1 MKVGLYTL
9 GCKVNTYES
18 EYVLNELKKN
28 GFTINKFDDIND
40 IYIINTCTVTN
51 TSDSKSKKMIRHARK
66 LNKDACIV
74 ALGCFIEYNKD
85 KIKDLM
91 PEIDIIIGNKDKK
104 NIVNIINDYLK
115 KKDRIIDLYDDF
127 DKEFEDMF
135 IDSFN
140 TRTRAFVKIQDGCEN
155 FCSYCVIPRVRGK
168 CRSKKKEEVLKE
180 INSLVK
186 NGYKEIIL
194 TGIHTG
200 NYGVD
205 LGTSFADLLKEIVK
219 IEGLERLRI
228 SSIEITEITNE
239 VLDIIKD
246 NKVIVNHFH
255 IPIQSGSD
263 KVLKLMNRKYDT
275 NKFIEIINK
284 IREVVPDVSIT
295 TDIITGHPGENDE
308 EFENTLKTIDKIQFS
323 KLHVFPYSPR
333 DNTPSSKLP
342 QIPDYVKKNQTDILL
357 ELSKKL
363 EIKYMKK
370 FISKDTDV
378 LIEVTK
384 DGYSYGHTTNYLAV
398 KVIGTFKSST
408 MLRVKLINVEYPY
421 IYGEIIKDDED
432 ENQDQFQM
440 E

>member
-28 GFTINKFDDIND
+28 GFTLNKFDDIND

-66 LNKDACIV
+66 LNPDACIV
-74 ALGCFIEYNKD
+74 AMGCFIEYNK
-85 KIKDLM
+85 KNIEELM
-91 PEIDIIIGNKDKK
+91 PDINIIIGNKDKK
-104 NIVNIINDYLK
+104 NVVSLINEYFEKKNKINDLS
-115 KKDRIIDLYDDF
+115 DNF
-127 DKEFEDMF
+127 DEYFEDMF

-155 FCSYCVIPRVRGK
+155 FCSYCVIPKVRGK
-168 CRSKKKEEVLKE
+168 CRSKKKETVLEE
-180 INSLVK
+180 INTLVK

-205 LGTSFADLLKEIVK
+205 LGITFADLLREIVK
-219 IEGLERLRI
+219 IKGLERLRI
-228 SSIEITEITNE
+228 SSIEITEINDDI
-239 VLDIIKD
+239 LDIIKN

-263 KVLKLMNRKYDT
+263 KVLKIMNRKYDT
-275 NKFIEIINK
+275 TKFKEIIKK
-284 IREVVPDVSIT
+284 IRDIVPDVSIT
-295 TDIITGHPGENDE
+295 TDIITGHPGENDD
-308 EFENTLKTIDKIQFS
+308 EFENTLKTLNEIEFS
-323 KLHVFPYSPR
+323 KLHVFPYSVR

-342 QIPDYVKKNQTDILL
+342 QIPEYVKKNQTDKLL
-357 ELSKKL
+357 ELSQKF
-363 EIKYMKK
+363 EYKYMKK
-370 FISKDTDV
+370 FINKELDV

-398 KVIGTFKSST
+398 KVIGTYKSST
-408 MLRVKLINVEYPY
+408 ILRVKLINVEYPY
-421 IYGEIIKDDED
+421 IYGEIITDDD
-432 ENQDQFQM
+432 D
-440 E
+440 

>member
-18 EYVLNELKKN
+18 EYILNELKKN

-51 TSDSKSKKMIRHARK
+51 TSDSKSKKMIRHARN
-66 LNKDACIV
+66 LNKDACVV

-85 KIKDLM
+85 KIEKLM
-91 PEIDIIIGNKDKK
+91 PEVDIIVGNKDKK
-104 NIVNIINDYLK
+104 EIVKLINDYFKDK
-115 KKDRIIDLYDDF
+115 KKINDLQDNFDDY
-127 DKEFEDMF
+127 FEDMF

-168 CRSKKKEEVLKE
+168 CRSKKKETVIEE
-180 INSLVK
+180 IKALVK

-205 LGTSFADLLKEIVK
+205 LGITFADLLKDIVK
-219 IEGLERLRI
+219 IEGLTRLRI
-228 SSIEITEITNE
+228 SSIEITEINDE
-239 VLDIIKD
+239 ILEIIKN

-275 NKFIEIINK
+275 AKFIEIIDK
-284 IREVVPDVSIT
+284 IRSIIPDVSIT
-295 TDIITGHPGENDE
+295 TDIITGHPGENDD
-308 EFENTLKTIDKIQFS
+308 EFENTIKTLNKIEFS

-342 QIPDYVKKNQTDILL
+342 QIPDYVKKNQTDKLL
-357 ELSKKL
+357 ELSKQF

-370 FISKDTDV
+370 FLSKKLDV

-398 KVIGTFKSST
+398 KVIGTYKSST
-408 MLRVKLINVEYPY
+408 IKNVKLINIEYPY
-421 IYGEIIKDDED
+421 IYGEIVDED
-432 ENQDQFQM
+432 
-440 E
+440 

>member
-1 MKVGLYTL
+1 MKVGIYTL

-28 GFTINKFDDIND
+28 KFTINKFDDVND

-66 LNKDACIV
+66 LNKDACII
-74 ALGCFIEYNKD
+74 AMGCFIEYNKD
-85 KIKDLM
+85 KIQELM

-104 NIVNIINDYLK
+104 NIVNIINDYFK
-115 KKDRIIDLYDDF
+115 EKEKIIDLYDDF
-127 DKEFEDMF
+127 DNEFEDMY

-140 TRTRAFVKIQDGCEN
+140 TRTRAFVKIQDGCQN

-168 CRSKKKEEVLKE
+168 CRSKKKEVVLKE
-180 INSLVK
+180 IEELVK

-205 LGTSFADLLKEIVK
+205 LGTTFADLLKDIVK
-219 IEGLERLRI
+219 IEGLLRLRI
-228 SSIEITEITNE
+228 SSIEITELTDE
-239 VLDIIKD
+239 VLDIIKN

-263 KVLKLMNRKYDT
+263 KVLKLMNRKYNT
-275 NKFIEIINK
+275 EKFIEIINK
-284 IREVVPDVSIT
+284 LRSIVPDVSIT
-295 TDIITGHPGENDE
+295 TDIITGHPGENDD
-308 EFENTLKTIDKIQFS
+308 EFENTLNTLKKIEFS
-323 KLHVFPYSPR
+323 KLHVFPYSVR
-333 DNTPSSKLP
+333 DNTPSSRLP
-342 QIPDYVKKNQTDILL
+342 QIPDYVKKNQTDKLL
-357 ELSKKL
+357 ELSRQF

-370 FISKDTDV
+370 FVSKNLEV
-378 LIEVTK
+378 LIEVSK

-398 KVIGTFKSST
+398 KVIGTYKSST
-408 MLRVKLINVEYPY
+408 MLNVKLINVEYPY
-421 IYGEIIKDDED
+421 IYGEVINED
-432 ENQDQFQM
+432 
-440 E
+440 

>member
-18 EYVLNELKKN
+18 EYILNELKKN

-51 TSDSKSKKMIRHARK
+51 TSDSKSKKMIRHARN
-66 LNKDACIV
+66 LNKDACVV

-85 KIKDLM
+85 KIEKLM
-91 PEIDIIIGNKDKK
+91 PEVDIIVGNKDKK
-104 NIVNIINDYLK
+104 EIVKLINDYFKDK
-115 KKDRIIDLYDDF
+115 KKINDLQDNFDDY
-127 DKEFEDMF
+127 FEDMF

-168 CRSKKKEEVLKE
+168 CRSKKKETVIEE
-180 INSLVK
+180 IKTLVK

-205 LGTSFADLLKEIVK
+205 LGITFADLLKDIVK
-219 IEGLERLRI
+219 IEGLTRLRI
-228 SSIEITEITNE
+228 SSIEITEINDE
-239 VLDIIKD
+239 ILEIIKN

-275 NKFIEIINK
+275 AKFIEIIDK
-284 IREVVPDVSIT
+284 IRSIIPDVSIT
-295 TDIITGHPGENDE
+295 TDIITGHPGENDD
-308 EFENTLKTIDKIQFS
+308 EFENTIKTLNKIEFS

-342 QIPDYVKKNQTDILL
+342 QIPDYVKKNQTDKLL
-357 ELSKKL
+357 ELSKQF

-370 FISKDTDV
+370 FLSKKLDV

-398 KVIGTFKSST
+398 KVIGTYKSST
-408 MLRVKLINVEYPY
+408 IKNVKLINIEYPY
-421 IYGEIIKDDED
+421 IYGEIVDED
-432 ENQDQFQM
+432 
-440 E
+440 

>member
-1 MKVGLYTL
+1 MKVGVYTL

-18 EYVLNELKKN
+18 EYILNELKKN

-66 LNKDACIV
+66 LNKDACVI
-74 ALGCFIEYNKD
+74 AMGCFIEYNKD

-91 PEIDIIIGNKDKK
+91 PEIDIVIGNKDKK
-104 NIVNIINDYLK
+104 NIVSIINDYFK
-115 KKDRIIDLYDDF
+115 KKERIIDLYNDF
-127 DKEFEDMF
+127 DNEFEDMF

-168 CRSKKKEEVLKE
+168 CRSKNKDEVIKE
-180 INSLVK
+180 IDTLVK

-200 NYGVD
+200 NYGAD
-205 LGTSFADLLKEIVK
+205 LGITFADLLKEIVK
-219 IEGLERLRI
+219 IDGLKRLRI
-228 SSIEITEITNE
+228 SSIEITELTDE
-239 VLDIIKD
+239 VLDIIKNND
-246 NKVIVNHFH
+246 VIVNHFH

-275 NKFIEIINK
+275 SKFKEIIKKLRNVK
-284 IREVVPDVSIT
+284 KDVSIT
-295 TDIITGHPGENDE
+295 TDIITGHPGENDD
-308 EFENTLKTIDKIQFS
+308 EFLNTLNTLSEIEFS

-342 QIPDYVKKNQTDILL
+342 QIPEYVKKNQTDKLL
-357 ELSKKL
+357 ELSKQL

-370 FISKDTDV
+370 FLSKKLDV

-398 KVIGTFKSST
+398 KVIGTYKSST
-408 MLRVKLINVEYPY
+408 LLNVRLINIEYPY
-421 IYGEIIKDDED
+421 IYGEILDED
-432 ENQDQFQM
+432 
-440 E
+440 